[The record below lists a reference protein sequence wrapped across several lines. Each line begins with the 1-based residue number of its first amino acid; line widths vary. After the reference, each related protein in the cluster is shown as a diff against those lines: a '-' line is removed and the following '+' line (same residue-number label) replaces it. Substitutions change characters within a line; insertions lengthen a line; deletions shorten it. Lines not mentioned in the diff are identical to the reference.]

1 MVTHSV
7 NVNKSINNVVIQDL
21 ENFEYYLI
29 WVQTITSRDLGPKSK
44 EVKTRTLEQGKS
56 CYWFAFK

>member
-29 WVQTITSRDLGPKSK
+29 WVQMITSRDLGPKS
-44 EVKTRTLEQGKS
+44 EAVKTRTLEQGKS
-56 CYWFAFK
+56 CYWFVFK